1 MTKLWVYKSQV
12 LTKTNQK
19 IEILLK
25 VDFEKKTQKTIA
37 LYFVNQIETV

>member
-25 VDFEKKTQKTIA
+25 VDFEKKKIIA

>member
-25 VDFEKKTQKTIA
+25 VDFEKKKTIA